1 MYQVV
6 LHWTVDKLLNYVK
19 TVLLKKNDEN
29 HFLVKRIFIV
39 NYTKYGEVK
48 KWQRTHFNNALYN
61 MHDAS
66 TKIKM
71 YKEDSS

>member
-1 MYQVV
+1 MYQSK
-6 LHWTVDKLLNYVK
+6 LCCIGQWTSSLINYVK
-19 TVLLKKNDEN
+19 NDEI